1 MIIHNW
7 PFSNLQRISFNDILC
22 WLNCQLWIWHC
33 EVHQIIIIFYYLM
46 FFAMPNVFFCF
57 QTKSSLPG
65 SEDNFWIRYWCYIP
79 QNGIGQWWTTF
90 VSRLSFYV
98 WPQHTGIAYLL
109 SEAKDSESL
118 SMTINSFPKRLV
130 DLVNLFQLKG
140 LTI

>member
-1 MIIHNW
+1 
-7 PFSNLQRISFNDILC
+7 
-22 WLNCQLWIWHC
+22 
-33 EVHQIIIIFYYLM
+33 M
-46 FFAMPNVFFCF
+46 FLFCF

-98 WPQHTGIAYLL
+98 WPQHTDIAYLL

-140 LTI
+140 LTILIYFIWHVILLIRKDWFLQMQYDGTGTLYLIFIDFCYFMIYL